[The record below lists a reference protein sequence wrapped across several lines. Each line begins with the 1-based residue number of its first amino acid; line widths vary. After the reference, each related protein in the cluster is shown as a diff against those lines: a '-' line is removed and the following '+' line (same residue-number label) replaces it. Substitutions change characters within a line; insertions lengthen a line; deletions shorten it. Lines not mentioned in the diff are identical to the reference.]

1 MLDSIALKYYRFLRI
16 PSRISRYISFLY
28 PLYILFIIFINTSIC
43 IITGNSISITLF
55 AIMIHITS
63 FSFIPLVIKY
73 LVPYMKRRQILN
85 LMIFSTAPGILI
97 EFIGAFFGIYGMLY
111 VVLPLIGLLVLRGL
125 TNSRKALVFMYIT
138 PILIEL
144 LFAITVDRYS
154 LTKLLIRV
162 TMLTLIIIFSIYL
175 NLVLNSYRKEFNVF
189 ELSSAW
195 AKYTLT
201 GIDDDLESQIT
212 KLGEERDVK
221 IFSIL
226 FHRKNDTIALIVP
239 GVHFGPFKTLGST
252 LLPQYIEEA
261 LNLKGIKT
269 FILHGAGS
277 HELDLVNKAEA
288 RKLSINI
295 VEKIHYHY
303 YINADKVEAIYEPF
317 RVYNGLHEAFVI
329 QTNSLVLIALS
340 TPIIGGDDIPYEV
353 QRYAEMITPIYGF
366 KDAAIIDCHNSEGLR
381 ELDPNKFNPI
391 VVAAI
396 SIRKKMCNNFKTG
409 YGEARVYGNV
419 RGLCENKVKVL
430 TIDCDGV
437 KYSLIYLYGNNAK
450 IGVRDSLRRIA
461 LNNGIKDAEVIT
473 LDDHSCSGIV
483 FDSPYYAVELS
494 EDIMRAVKNAI
505 KASINDLSDTTA
517 SLVIYNTKANVAG
530 SKIFEL
536 LELIKEIGGFVVKHL
551 KLSLIVVHII
561 FLILVTLLN
570 IFSIHINIL

>member
-16 PSRISRYISFLY
+16 PSRISKYISFLY
-28 PLYILFIIFINTSIC
+28 PLYILFIIFINISIC
-43 IITGNSISITLF
+43 IITGNNISIALF
-55 AIMIHITS
+55 VIMIHITS

-73 LVPYMKRRQILN
+73 LAPYMKRRQILN

-111 VVLPLIGLLVLRGL
+111 VALPLIGLLVLRGL
-125 TNSRKALVFMYIT
+125 TNSRKALVFMYII

-154 LTKLLIRV
+154 LIKLLIRV
-162 TMLTLIIIFSIYL
+162 SMLTLTIIFSIYL
-175 NLVLNSYRKEFNVF
+175 NLVLNSYKKEFNVF

-201 GIDDDLESQIT
+201 GIDEDLESQIT

-261 LNLKGIKT
+261 LNSKGIKT

-295 VEKIHYHY
+295 VDKIHHH
-303 YINADKVEAIYEPF
+303 INKSKVEAIYEPF
-317 RVYNGLHEAFVI
+317 RVYNGLHEAFVL

-366 KDAAIIDCHNSEGLR
+366 KDAVIVDCHNSEGLR
-381 ELDPNKFNPI
+381 EPDSNKFNPI

-430 TIDCDGV
+430 TMDCDGI

-461 LNNGIKDAEVIT
+461 MNNGIKDAEVIT
-473 LDDHSCSGIV
+473 LDDHSCSGTV
-483 FDSPYYAVELS
+483 FDSPYYAVELG
-494 EDIMRAVKNAI
+494 EDIMRTVKNAI
-505 KASINDLSDTTA
+505 KASINDLSDTTV

-536 LELIKEIGGFVVKHL
+536 LELVKEIGGFVVKHL
-551 KLSLIVVHII
+551 KLSLIVIHII

-570 IFSIHINIL
+570 IFSIQINIL